1 MVWAALDAA
10 EVRAPTGRFDS
21 GRAVKPRIR
30 ELLMAYPRMPAT
42 VIARRVGWVR
52 GMTVFKERVA
62 RLRPVYLPPDPPGR
76 TA

>member
-1 MVWAALDAA
+1 
-10 EVRAPTGRFDS
+10 
-21 GRAVKPRIR
+21 
-30 ELLMAYPRMPAT
+30 MAYPRMPAT